1 MAPNGYKRK
10 NVPPEYLK
18 ARKEAK
24 KSGKTPPSESDDLD
38 WAYFYDN
45 ETIRKITKTAN
56 ISSFCKIQHLKYI
69 AHVTRLD
76 NSSLQKQLL
85 FSTTQKKHARDP
97 WIKAEKDLNISKMQ
111 IQKTMQNKTELMSL
125 LHQVF

>member
-1 MAPNGYKRK
+1 MY
-10 NVPPEYLK
+10 PPEYLK

-24 KSGKTPPSESDDLD
+24 KSGKTLPEPDDLD

-45 ETIRKITKTAN
+45 ETLRKITKTTN

-85 FSTTQKKHARDP
+85 FSSTQKKYARDP

-111 IQKTMQNKTELMSL
+111 IQKTMQNKTEFMSL
-125 LHQVF
+125 LHHVYNN